1 MLPPW
6 SCEYRKGNMRQQAKP
21 LGFYIAS
28 SVLGRIAQLDAWANS
43 IYVTHKWSFRQWLPY
58 ITQAA
63 KLGGGTWVQDFFED
77 FLLKN
82 QFLSDYVVGGCP
94 KYIFGKLRS
103 FLKISE
109 KKFFKIF
116 LLGDSKPNWL
126 KVPNVKNHFC
136 RGLKT
141 LKIAWPAKKSIF
153 SKSEISLPQSNHG
166 KRNIKLMLVRP

>member
-1 MLPPW
+1 MVVFFKLQRTW
-6 SCEYRKGNMRQQAKP
+6 LQYSKKSMEYSFSAPYTPFLNLLKSGQ
-21 LGFYIAS
+21 LGVMFS
-28 SVLGRIAQLDAWANS
+28 AQ
-43 IYVTHKWSFRQWLPY
+43 Y
-58 ITQAA
+58 ITQVA
-63 KLGGGTWVQDFFED
+63 KRGGGFTWDSDFFED
-77 FLLKN
+77 FFPKN
-82 QFLSDYVVGGCP
+82 RFLSDYVVGGCP

-136 RGLKT
+136 KGLKV